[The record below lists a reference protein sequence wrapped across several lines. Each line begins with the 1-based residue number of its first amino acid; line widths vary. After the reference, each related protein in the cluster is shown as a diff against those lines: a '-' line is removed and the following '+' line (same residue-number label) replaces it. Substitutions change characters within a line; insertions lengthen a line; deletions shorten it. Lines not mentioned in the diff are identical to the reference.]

1 MDQLDQTVADFI
13 VRRGH
18 RGVPSGRGIWAHER
32 ESFDHRR
39 VRIQAVGPHDRIE
52 QSGNARVPSGSKGVE
67 ASESVGLVGARKAI
81 DLSRQICRGMDL
93 VIGELSQFID
103 QLQLF
108 GFKGTRVGFDR
119 RPGPRTGA
127 SEYSKGRRTVEFQ
140 SPDAIEPSGR
150 FVPTADPGHQADGLC
165 QFARSRRRIGP

>member
-1 MDQLDQTVADFI
+1 M
-13 VRRGH
+13 
-18 RGVPSGRGIWAHER
+18 
-32 ESFDHRR
+32 
-39 VRIQAVGPHDRIE
+39 
-52 QSGNARVPSGSKGVE
+52 N
-67 ASESVGLVGARKAI
+67 
-81 DLSRQICRGMDL
+81 L

-119 RPGPRTGA
+119 RPGPGTSA

-150 FVPTADPGHQADGLC
+150 FVPAADSGHQADGLS
-165 QFARSRRRIGP
+165 QFARSRWRIGP